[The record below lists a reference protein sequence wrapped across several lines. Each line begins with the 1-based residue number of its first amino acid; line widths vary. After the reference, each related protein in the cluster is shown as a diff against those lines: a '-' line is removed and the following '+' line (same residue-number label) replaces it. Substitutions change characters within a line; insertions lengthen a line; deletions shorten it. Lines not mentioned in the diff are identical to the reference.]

1 MNTGQDPGA
10 LWDWAGEMTSN
21 DLTALLQRSYLPA
34 TCLSCSH
41 VLPDRCTQVATLG
54 HMTKLSLVGQEGI
67 PTILWPLRVSCC
79 GEGVGVG
86 RVSEGSP
93 RDPHWVSSWRKS
105 PSQKGPE
112 PLDPALPSTSFSR
125 GLSCHLFPLPF
136 LDFSMLS
143 LPPRRE

>member
-10 LWDWAGEMTSN
+10 LWDRAGEMTN
-21 DLTALLQRSYLPA
+21 DDLTALLQRSYLPA

-41 VLPDRCTQVATLG
+41 VLPDRCTQAATLG

-86 RVSEGSP
+86 RAAEGSP
-93 RDPHWVSSWRKS
+93 
-105 PSQKGPE
+105 G
-112 PLDPALPSTSFSR
+112 DPAGTPTGESPHLRRAQSLWIQLCLPLASPVGSPATSS
-125 GLSCHLFPLPF
+125 LFPF
-136 LDFSMLS
+136 
-143 LPPRRE
+143 